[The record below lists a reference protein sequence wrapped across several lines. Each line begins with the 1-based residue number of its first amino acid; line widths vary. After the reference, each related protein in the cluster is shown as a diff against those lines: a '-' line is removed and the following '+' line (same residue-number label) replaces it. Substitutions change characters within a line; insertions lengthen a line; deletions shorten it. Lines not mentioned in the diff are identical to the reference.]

1 MRKTVLN
8 TALWTALVMTI
19 GVSVSACSSDK
30 EAEGEVMAVD
40 RVDEAAELAI
50 KNGPKAED
58 MAFPET
64 PPMAP
69 ATPTGEVDPAAPAE
83 AATTTAEMPAATDAP
98 TAPATATEMPA
109 ADTAEMPAADTT
121 EAAPAAK

>member
-69 ATPTGEVDPAAPAE
+69 ATPTAEVDPAE